1 MTFDLDRRLVLG
13 GGLAAGL
20 GSLAAPALGALADTA
35 AAATLQGSLPR
46 KVDVVVVGAGLSGL
60 VAARDVARGGR
71 SVLVVEA
78 RDRVGGRLLNHHIEG
93 GVIEA
98 GGAFVGPT
106 QTHILRLAKELGA
119 DIFPE
124 HTEGKSVY
132 VSSTLG
138 RLEYSGTV
146 PPDPTILVDALLLLQ
161 QLNGFAAGMPV
172 DTPWAH
178 PRAAE
183 WDAVTLGDFIRANAI
198 NAAGITNLIK
208 SWTQP
213 GFGADPDQLSLLF
226 VIHYI
231 ACSGNERNVGTFE
244 RNSDTAGGA
253 QESRFV
259 LGSQIVPLRL
269 AQRLGERVALDAAVR
284 RVEQH
289 DGKVVVH
296 TSRGDVIARH
306 VIVAVPPAL
315 ALDIDWRPGLPDR
328 RRHLLAE
335 MKMGRLMKC
344 DAIYDKPFWRED
356 GLNGFGINDSGAVRV
371 AFDNCPK
378 DGDPG
383 VLLAFVGGSTWRK
396 YGLMSRADRRKH
408 VLEGFAALFGDK
420 ALHPD
425 GYTEQD
431 WSKETWTR
439 GGPVAI
445 MAPGTMTSYGSAIR
459 KPFGRVHWAG
469 TETST
474 YWTGYMDGAVRAGE
488 RAAVEVT
495 G

>member
-1 MTFDLDRRLVLG
+1 MTLDLDRRTLV
-13 GGLAAGL
+13 GGLTAGL
-20 GSLAAPALGALADTA
+20 ATGVGNLAVGALGEA
-35 AAATLQGSLPR
+35 ASATSLQGSLPR

-60 VAARDVARGGR
+60 VAAREVARSGR

-78 RDRVGGRLLNHHIEG
+78 RDRVGGRLLNHHIDG

-106 QTHILRLAKELGA
+106 QTHILRLAEELGA

-124 HTEGKSVY
+124 YTEGKSVY
-132 VSSTLG
+132 VSQTLG
-138 RLEYSGTV
+138 RQEYTGTV
-146 PPDPTILVDALLLLQ
+146 PPDPTILLDAALLLR

-172 DTPWAH
+172 DTPWEH

-183 WDAVTLGDFIRANAI
+183 WDAVTLGDHVRAHAI
-198 NAAGITNLIK
+198 NSAGIINLLK

-213 GFGADPDQLSLLF
+213 GFGADPDHLSLLF

-269 AQRLGERVALDAAVR
+269 AQRLGERIALDAAVR
-284 RVEQH
+284 RVDQY
-289 DGKVVVH
+289 DGKVVVR
-296 TSRGDVIARH
+296 TTRGDVIAKH
-306 VIVAVPPAL
+306 VIVAVPPPL

-328 RRHLLAE
+328 RRHLLTE
-335 MKMGRLMKC
+335 MRMGRLMKC

-356 GLNGFGINDSGAVRV
+356 GLSGFGLNDSGAVRV

-396 YGLMSRADRRKH
+396 YGLMSKADRRRH
-408 VLEGFAALFGDK
+408 VLEGFAALFGDQ
-420 ALHPD
+420 ALQPTD
-425 GYTEQD
+425 YTEKD

-445 MAPGTMTSYGSAIR
+445 TAPGTMTAYGSAIR